1 MSRAQER
8 LRAAKDQAR
17 SESAKSAPA
26 GGAWRGGAETVE
38 PMTVTA
44 TEAQN
49 EFGRVLDQATR
60 DQVVVITRHSVPR
73 AVLLSVE
80 RYRELAGAES
90 TILNTLTDEFDAML
104 ARMQTPKVRS
114 GTERGFRATPEQM
127 GGAAQAS
134 ARRSNR

>member
-8 LRAAKDQAR
+8 LLAPKDQAI
-17 SESAKSAPA
+17 SAPA
-26 GGAWRGGAETVE
+26 RSTSENKASREGAE

-60 DQVVVITRHSVPR
+60 DQVVLITRHGVPR
-73 AVLLSVE
+73 AVLVSVE
-80 RYRELAGAES
+80 RYRELASAES

-104 ARMQTPKVRS
+104 ARMQMPDVRS
-114 GTERGFRATPEQM
+114 GTERGFRASPEGM
-127 GGAAQAS
+127 GQAAEVA
-134 ARRSNR
+134 ARRVRQR